1 MKKLLLLSALLIFA
15 CSDDDSSDT
24 NNNNSNQTFLER
36 FEGVVWEDNE
46 LSEIRYTRINN
57 DTTNF
62 FTRYGDNFTGVV
74 VYECSDWQ
82 YEVAE
87 SGVDIT
93 VTTNIEN
100 NFSYNYVYPEGGG
113 GDTFII
119 ARENGNVLVS
129 ENFYYSNYANQEL
142 HIIRYDTITKSSFEI
157 PCN

>member
-1 MKKLLLLSALLIFA
+1 MKKLLLLSALFIIA
-15 CSDDDSSDT
+15 CSSDDGSDT
-24 NNNNSNQTFLER
+24 NDNSNQTFLER
-36 FEGVVWEDNE
+36 FDGVVWEDNE

-62 FTRYGDNFTGVV
+62 FTRYGDDFTGVV

-100 NFSYNYVYPEGGG
+100 NFSYNYVYPEGDG

>member
-1 MKKLLLLSALLIFA
+1 MKKLLLLSALFIFA
-15 CSDDDSSDT
+15 CSDSSDT
-24 NNNNSNQTFLER
+24 NDNSNQTFLER
-36 FEGVVWEDNE
+36 FDGVVWEDNE

-62 FTRYGDNFTGVV
+62 FTRYGDDFTGVV

-82 YEVAE
+82 YEVTE

-100 NFSYNYVYPEGGG
+100 NFSYNYVYPEGDG

>member
-15 CSDDDSSDT
+15 CSSDSSDT
-24 NNNNSNQTFLER
+24 NENSNQTFLER
-36 FEGVVWEDNE
+36 FDGVVWEDNE

-62 FTRYGDNFTGVV
+62 FTRYGDDFTGVV

-100 NFSYNYVYPEGGG
+100 NFSYNYVYPEGDG

-119 ARENGNVLVS
+119 ARENGNVLVQ

-142 HIIRYDTITKSSFEI
+142 HIIRHDTIIRSSFEI

>member
-1 MKKLLLLSALLIFA
+1 MKKLLLLSALFIFT
-15 CSDDDSSDT
+15 CSDSSDT
-24 NNNNSNQTFLER
+24 NDNNSNQTFLER
-36 FEGVVWEDNE
+36 FDGVVWEDNE

-100 NFSYNYVYPEGGG
+100 NFSYNYVYPEGDG

>member
-1 MKKLLLLSALLIFA
+1 MKKLLLLSAFLIFA
-15 CSDDDSSDT
+15 CSSDDSSDT
-24 NNNNSNQTFLER
+24 NDSSNQTFLER
-36 FEGVVWEDNE
+36 FDGVVWENNE

-62 FTRYGDNFTGVV
+62 VTRYGYDFNGVV
-74 VYECSDWQ
+74 VYECSDLQ

-87 SGVDIT
+87 SEVDIT

-100 NFSYNYVYPEGGG
+100 NFSYNYVYPEGDG

>member
-1 MKKLLLLSALLIFA
+1 MKKLILLTAFLIFT
-15 CSDDDSSDT
+15 CSDSSDT
-24 NNNNSNQTFLER
+24 NDNSNQTFLER
-36 FEGVVWEDNE
+36 FDGVVWEDNE

-62 FTRYGDNFTGVV
+62 FTRYGDDFTGVV

-100 NFSYNYVYPEGGG
+100 NFSYNYVYPEGDG

-129 ENFYYSNYANQEL
+129 ENFYYSNYAIQEL

>member
-15 CSDDDSSDT
+15 CSSDDSSND
-24 NNNNSNQTFLER
+24 NSNQTFLER
-36 FEGVVWEDNE
+36 YDGVVWEDNE
-46 LSEIRYTRINN
+46 LSEIWYVRTNN
-57 DTTNF
+57 DITNL
-62 FTRYGDNFTGVV
+62 FTSYGNDYTGVF

-82 YEVAE
+82 YEAAE

-100 NFSYNYVYPEGGG
+100 NFSYNYVYPEGDG

-142 HIIRYDTITKSSFEI
+142 HIIRHDTIIRSSFEI